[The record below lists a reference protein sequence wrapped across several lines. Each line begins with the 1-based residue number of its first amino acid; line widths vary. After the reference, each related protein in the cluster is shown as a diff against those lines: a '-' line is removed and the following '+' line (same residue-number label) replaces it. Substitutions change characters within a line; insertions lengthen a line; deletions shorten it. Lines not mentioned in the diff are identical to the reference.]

1 MNSHYKTSRISVL
14 LIVLLLPL
22 FFVPTLLLPIGV
34 AKSVLLALGT
44 IVAFLSFIIDT
55 LRSGKLVLPKSLI
68 MWGAILLPLV
78 YLLSSVFGSAS
89 NFSLFGYSLEVG
101 TFAFILF
108 SSVLF
113 GITAITLTDISEI
126 FKVYGALFLS
136 LALLALFA
144 VIKVISGG
152 NLLVMNTFA
161 GNMGNPIGAWT
172 DYAVGFGLL
181 AVLSQLAL
189 AMLDLTKKRRIFL
202 NVVFVV
208 SVVLLA
214 IINFSTAWAVILGF
228 SLLSLVYLLT
238 VLKQK
243 TRNIWPSVLL
253 FVVALLFTINPVIS
267 STGSIGTV
275 VSGAFNVQNTDVRPS
290 FSTTLSV
297 AKDTIAKKAIL
308 GSGPNT
314 FARDWFLYKPTTI
327 NTTVFWNTPFQF
339 GTGFIPTQIAET
351 GILGTLSWI
360 LFLVLFLMLGWK
372 SLVKAPEDKAMKFAV
387 TSSFVGA
394 LFLWISAIFYVPSIV
409 ILVLTF
415 VLTGLFVASA
425 KVLGIVSTKEFEFS
439 NRVVTNFAAVLV
451 SIVLV
456 IGAVSIGFVSYQR
469 TLSVVHFENAL
480 AYSNT
485 PNTPVDKIES
495 ELTKAINLSPA
506 DTYYNALY
514 QLSFARA
521 QAVAQSTTGTAEA
534 NRQAFQTAI
543 SNSIAAAQSATT
555 VSPANYQNWIV
566 LGSIYESLV
575 PAPLS
580 VAGSFEASKAAY
592 LEAQKRNPESPEPLL
607 LMARLEYDNKNVD
620 GARELI
626 KQALVKKQD
635 YADAYFLLTQLE
647 AGANNID
654 DAITA
659 ASAGAILSPDN
670 AGVFFELGL
679 LKYTKKDYTGAV
691 DALTKAI
698 TIVPN
703 YANAQYFL
711 GLSDEYLAK
720 HDEAIAQFEALSK
733 TNPDNADVQ
742 SILGNLQAGR
752 DPLYKSPAGTK
763 NPVNRPTP
771 PITSQP

>member
-101 TFAFILF
+101 TFILF